1 MFLPSVF
8 IVSFFCVVQPVFFLD
23 GKEFRLYAEGCYSQ
37 GTGNNFYFDA
47 WAVLGFMEWM
57 WMCEG
62 MEGRE
67 AATAAEHRV
76 KAGKTFQKCFECVLE

>member
-1 MFLPSVF
+1 MLRAAIHWV
-8 IVSFFCVVQPVFFLD
+8 
-23 GKEFRLYAEGCYSQ
+23 
-37 GTGNNFYFDA
+37 
-47 WAVLGFMEWM
+47 MEIISILTHELCSALWNG
-57 WMCEG
+57 WGMCEG

>member
-37 GTGNNFYFDA
+37 GAIISILTHELCSVLWTG
-47 WAVLGFMEWM
+47 WG
-57 WMCEG
+57 MCEG

>member
-8 IVSFFCVVQPVFFLD
+8 IVSFFLRSPACIFLD
-23 GKEFRLYAEGCYSQ
+23 GSFFFCLLAAIHR
-37 GTGNNFYFDA
+37 
-47 WAVLGFMEWM
+47 VLEIISILTHELCSALWNGWG
-57 WMCEG
+57 MCEG

>member
-1 MFLPSVF
+1 MFLPFVS
-8 IVSFFCVVQPVFFLD
+8 IVSFFCVVQPVFFRWQFFFCLLAAIH
-23 GKEFRLYAEGCYSQ
+23 R
-37 GTGNNFYFDA
+37 
-47 WAVLGFMEWM
+47 VLEIISILTHELCSALWNGWG
-57 WMCEG
+57 MCEG